1 MQLPKNSHEMIQLKD
16 AQRILNINRNMIH
29 DLIKSGSLPAQKIG
43 NEWQILR
50 KNLVLWMEKNN
61 EETES
66 SHYSS
71 PIAAN
76 SGMPA
81 YYDDWT

>member
-1 MQLPKNSHEMIQLKD
+1 MQLSANPHEMVQLKE
-16 AQRILNINRNMIH
+16 AQRILNINRNMMH

-50 KNLVLWMEKNN
+50 KNLVIWLEKNHQELESN
-61 EETES
+61 ENS
-66 SHYSS
+66 SYSV
-71 PIAAN
+71 AN
-76 SGMPA
+76 CSTPA